1 MNGIHKPA
9 HSDVSEVMIL
19 FWLGNHKFAMSAND
33 VKEVREYDAVWVRSQ
48 SAEKTRCK
56 VISLAEQLGMTGCKP
71 ERILL
76 LCGTDAAALVV
87 GAVDK
92 MVAAG
97 RVLPLPLVFRGRE
110 REWYSGL
117 LILNGEVVPLIHG
130 KGFALQAKS
139 PELRA

>member
-1 MNGIHKPA
+1 MNGIHKPT

-19 FWLGNHKFAMSAND
+19 FWLGKHKFAMSAND
-33 VKEVREYDAVWVRSQ
+33 VKEVREYDAAWVRAQ
-48 SAEKTRCK
+48 SPEKTRCR
-56 VISLAEQLGMTGCKP
+56 VISLAEQLGLTGCKP

-76 LCGTDAAALVV
+76 LCGTDAALVV

-130 KGFALQAKS
+130 RGFALQAKAA
-139 PELRA
+139 ERTA